1 MKRPALIINRQP
13 HRWLFDADRCLVP
26 LAELEPHLVTHTDGG
41 LDGLDP
47 TQFPHT
53 YVCALQ
59 DDDEWSR
66 TCEWI
71 AREHRI
77 ERIIAP
83 NERFLLLAARLR
95 TTLGLPGIQ
104 HHTAR
109 LFRDK
114 LDMKRTVQAASV
126 PVPDFTALDAR
137 EQITPLDW
145 HTTPKVIKR
154 RDYVG
159 AMDIHVV
166 HSAEHALQVWDQL
179 APDPGRYEIETYV
192 DGDLY
197 HCDAVV
203 HNATVA
209 FASSARYTVKP
220 GDFRRGGMG
229 GSTLTPPGPL
239 RDRIYQLN
247 AQVIS
252 ALGLQDGVTHLEVF
266 HTPDDELVFCEVAAR
281 PGGGFIDLMN
291 RRAHGVNLTELAILL
306 EAGLP
311 IPALPHSST
320 TTARTWGWLGF
331 FPDGDNDNSVP
342 AEAFTELGIVEHR
355 HDPRPTGAPRHAS
368 DFRDEYLYSA
378 PDETS
383 FHKLTAQICD
393 AYTQSARRPELD
405 HRAA

>member
-1 MKRPALIINRQP
+1 MKSPTLVINRQS
-13 HRWLFDADRCLVP
+13 HRWLFDDDRCLVP
-26 LAELEPHLVTHTDGG
+26 LTELEPHLVTHTDGG

-47 TQFPHT
+47 VQFPHT

-59 DDDEWSR
+59 DHDEWVR

-77 ERIIAP
+77 ERVIAP
-83 NERFLLLAARLR
+83 SERFLLLAARLR
-95 TTLGLPGIQ
+95 TDLGLQGIQ
-104 HHTAR
+104 YHTAH

-114 LDMKRTVQAASV
+114 LDMKRTVGAAGV

-137 EQITPLDW
+137 EQIPQLDW
-145 HTTPKVIKR
+145 HTTPKVMKR

-166 HSAEHALQVWDQL
+166 HSAKHALQVWDRL
-179 APDPGRYEIETYV
+179 DPDPGRYEIETFV
-192 DGDLY
+192 EGDLY

-203 HNATVA
+203 YQGAVV
-209 FASSARYTVKP
+209 FASSARYIVKP
-220 GDFRRGGMG
+220 GDFARGGAG
-229 GSTLTPPGPL
+229 GSTLAPPGPL
-239 RDRIYQLN
+239 RNRIHQLN
-247 AQVIS
+247 AQVIG

-266 HTPDDELVFCEVAAR
+266 HTPYDELVFCEVAAR

-311 IPALPHSST
+311 IPALPHLST
-320 TTARTWGWLGF
+320 TTARAWGWLGF
-331 FPDGDNDNSVP
+331 FPDGTNDHSIP
-342 AEAFTELGIVEHR
+342 PGAFAELGIVEHR
-355 HDPRPTGAPRHAS
+355 HDPRPTNAPRHAS

-378 PDETS
+378 ADETD
-383 FHKLTAQICD
+383 FEKLTEHIRE
-393 AYTQSARRPELD
+393 AYTQSAYRPEQD
-405 HRAA
+405 HRAV